1 MSLGVPGLPENW
13 FPFVDEVV
21 GMSHTMLME
30 EIVSFNLENEV
41 DILMSDRMW
50 DPIQQHGGELR
61 Y

>member
-1 MSLGVPGLPENW
+1 
-13 FPFVDEVV
+13 
-21 GMSHTMLME
+21 MSHTMLME